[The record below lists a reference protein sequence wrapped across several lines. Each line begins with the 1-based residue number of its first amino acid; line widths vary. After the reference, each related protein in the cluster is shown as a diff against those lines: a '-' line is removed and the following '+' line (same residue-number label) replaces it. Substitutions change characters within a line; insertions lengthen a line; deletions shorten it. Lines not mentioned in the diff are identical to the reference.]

1 MGIRIGWSDGVTI
14 VTKKHV
20 IGFDPSAKGIPNSC
34 NFISHAHGDHT
45 MGLSKGNKSYLTAE
59 TGDIL
64 HFGGKRSLEDY
75 NSLKYGETVAVDN
88 LKITARNAGH
98 ILGSAQFEIQTPDS
112 SIVYTGDINCRDML
126 TTSAAEAIP
135 CDILILETTYG
146 NPFYVFPSPEE
157 VYAEIVGW
165 TLGQIHEGKIPTFKV
180 YSTGKAQEIIR
191 LINRFTTI
199 PVVAHPTISKISEA
213 YEKNGVELAY
223 TDSNSA
229 EGREILKDKQ
239 CVYVTSSNED
249 VLTNEDYS
257 PAIATGWAMRF
268 KSSATCTA
276 FPLSNHADFNQLLNY
291 VEQVKPERVYTVHGF
306 RDDFG
311 KYIQKKLGISARPII
326 PLSQKHLMEYL

>member
-1 MGIRIGWSDGVTI
+1 MSVDVGWSDGVTVVAKEGI
-14 VTKKHV
+14 
-20 IGFDPSAKGIPNSC
+20 IRLDPSTKGVIKSC
-34 NFISHAHGDHT
+34 NFISHAHEDHI
-45 MGLSKGNKSYLTAE
+45 MGVTKGNKIYLTAE

-64 HFGGKRSLEDY
+64 RFGGKKSLEDY
-75 NSLKYGETVAVDN
+75 NSLKYGETVEVDN
-88 LKITARNAGH
+88 LKITAHNAGH
-98 ILGSAQFEIQTPDS
+98 ILGSAQFEIQTSDT
-112 SIVYTGDINCRDML
+112 SIVYTGDINCRSML

-146 NPFYVFPSPEE
+146 NPFYVFPNPEE

-199 PVVAHPTISKISEA
+199 PVVAHPTTSKISEA

-223 TDSNSA
+223 TDSNSE

-249 VLTNEDYS
+249 VLTNEYYS

-268 KSSATCTA
+268 KSSAACTA

-291 VEQVKPERVYTVHGF
+291 VEQAKPKRVYTVHGF

-326 PLSQKHLMEYL
+326 PLSQKHLKGYL